1 MSMLQSSKTI
11 YYFGIYLFLVGITLM
26 AAPNFFLSSFQ
37 LPPTN
42 EVWIRVVGVLVFSLG
57 YYYVVAAKNN
67 FIPFIQATV
76 YLRFFVLFAFTA
88 FVFMKLVSPILLIMG
103 VIDFL
108 AAIWTQLVLIK
119 EKLKVS

>member
-1 MSMLQSSKTI
+1 MLQSSKTI

-67 FIPFIQATV
+67 FTPFIQATV

-119 EKLKVS
+119 EKTKVS

>member
-1 MSMLQSSKTI
+1 MLQSSKTI

-26 AAPNFFLSSFQ
+26 ASPNFFLSTFQ
-37 LPPTN
+37 LPTTN

-76 YLRFFVLFAFTA
+76 YLRFFVLFAFSA
-88 FVFMKLVSPILLIMG
+88 FVIMKLVSPILLSMSI
-103 VIDFL
+103 IDFL

-119 EKLKVS
+119 EKTKVS